1 MFVVAHNGARVFG
14 GAERGVARI
23 LEGLQRRGHRVLMI
37 CTDDGVAGQ
46 VQALGVPSRVVPLG
60 GDIAIH
66 HAFGLARVLR
76 ALRPDV
82 LMIGTFKKV
91 AWAALAGRMARVP
104 RIVLRIGLETDL
116 PRNLKY
122 RIAVPWVH
130 TVVLKADDVRPR
142 WRAALPGFADERL
155 VTIHGAVEPPVLR
168 HPPGA
173 VRAELGLSE
182 DTVVIG
188 AVARLARQ
196 KRFDRLVR
204 ALAAL
209 PSDVRCIIAGEG
221 TLRGEI
227 EAEASALG
235 VRDRLH
241 LIGHREDVGDV
252 LAALDVFVVTSDK
265 EMLSFAMLEALA
277 AGVPVVSTPVSGA
290 REALEPFADGTA
302 PGVVTGWEDAE
313 IASALAS
320 VVAESDGRARMAKTA
335 AIRARER
342 FGFERMLDEWESV
355 LAASGRTG

>member
-1 MFVVAHNGARVFG
+1 MFVVAHNGARLFG

-37 CTDDGVAGQ
+37 CTDHGVAAR
-46 VQALGVPSRVVPLG
+46 VQELGVPVRVVPLG
-60 GDIAIH
+60 GDIALH

-116 PRNLKY
+116 PRSLKY
-122 RIAVPWVH
+122 RISIPRVH

-142 WRAALPGFADERL
+142 WRAALPGFAEERL
-155 VTIHGAVEPPVLR
+155 VTIHGAVEPPVR
-168 HPPGA
+168 RGPPGA
-173 VRAELGLSE
+173 VRAELGLAA
-182 DTVVIG
+182 DTPVIG

-196 KRFDRLVR
+196 KRFDRLLRAFATLPPHVHCILAGDGEQR
-204 ALAAL
+204 AEVEALAK
-209 PSDVRCIIAGEG
+209 S
-221 TLRGEI
+221 
-227 EAEASALG
+227 LG
-235 VRDRLH
+235 IHDRLH
-241 LIGHREDVGDV
+241 LLGHRDDVGDV

-265 EMLSFAMLEALA
+265 EMLAFAMLEALA

-290 REALEPFADGTA
+290 REALEPLPDGTA

-313 IASALAS
+313 IAAALAALLADS
-320 VVAESDGRARMAKTA
+320 GRRARMAEA
-335 AIRARER
+335 AVRRARER
-342 FGFERMLDEWESV
+342 FGYERMLDEWEAV
-355 LAASGRTG
+355 LAAKVAA